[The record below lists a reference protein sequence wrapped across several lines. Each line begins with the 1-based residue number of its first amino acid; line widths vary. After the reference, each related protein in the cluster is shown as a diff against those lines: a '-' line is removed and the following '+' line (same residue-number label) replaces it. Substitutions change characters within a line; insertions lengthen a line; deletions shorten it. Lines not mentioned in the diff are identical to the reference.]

1 MVLVS
6 HDHYDHLD
14 ESSLNQLNELYKPT
28 FIAGLGSKGVFP
40 KKCVLREMD
49 WMDQI
54 TITLNQR
61 EYKVTFVP
69 ACHWSRRFAFDFNER
84 LWGGFVI

>member
-14 ESSLNQLNELYKPT
+14 ESSLNELDKLYKPT
-28 FIAGLGSKGVFP
+28 FVAGLGSKSVFP
-40 KKCVLREMD
+40 KKCTMREMD

-54 TITLNQR
+54 TI
-61 EYKVTFVP
+61 
-69 ACHWSRRFAFDFNER
+69 
-84 LWGGFVI
+84 VINKR